1 MPTIQQFPSWFSKQ
15 KLSGKVAIGCAGLFV
30 LCCLFIIPIAILSPS
45 TPTLEITNT
54 AVAEVSSMPVATQTE
69 KPTEILSPT
78 NIPEQAPT
86 PVIPTP
92 QIATSSLSESKE
104 TARIAGLDCQIQ
116 AKTRQELAENC
127 QIWQSDE
134 A

>member
-1 MPTIQQFPSWFSKQ
+1 MQTIQQFPSWFSKQ

-92 QIATSSLSESKE
+92 QIATSSLSENSLKI
-104 TARIAGLDCQIQ
+104 ARFGNQTKLKDYF
-116 AKTRQELAENC
+116 
-127 QIWQSDE
+127 
-134 A
+134 